1 MEIKKFAP
9 VLIPTLNRYE
19 HFRCCVESFARCTY
33 ADKSELVI
41 GLDYPPAE
49 KYRDGYEKIK
59 NYVDTITG
67 FKKVTILR
75 TDHNLGVVNN
85 CNRLYSYARERG
97 YENYIISEDDNEVA
111 PCFLEFANWGLEYSK
126 DDDRI
131 YAVCG
136 FKRVDTSCLKNNVY
150 IYPRFNAWGYAQWFK
165 RRDKV
170 EKFRNL
176 SVLKEHLER
185 LSVLDSFT
193 LKAYQ
198 GAAIINMLKE
208 GNVYG
213 DALPWFLPQE
223 EQYCLF
229 PTEPMAKNHG
239 QDGSGIHGG
248 TARTVNL
255 YEGLRLS
262 EDSRFTPHIEGDLYQ
277 PELEAI
283 YKATYKVPLLNRLR
297 SRFEFFLYKSTGLG
311 VFHKYGHSKFDVSLR
326 KIQLKQ
332 Q

>member
-1 MEIKKFAP
+1 MEITEFAP
-9 VLIPTLNRYE
+9 ILIPTLNRYE
-19 HFRCCVESFARCTY
+19 HFKCCVESFARCTY
-33 ADKSELVI
+33 ADQSELVV

-49 KYRDGYEKIK
+49 KYREGYEKIK
-59 NYVDTITG
+59 DYVNTITG
-67 FKKVTILR
+67 FKKVIILS
-75 TDHNLGVVNN
+75 TDHNLGVTEN
-85 CNRLYSYARERG
+85 CNRMYHYIREQG
-97 YENYIISEDDNEVA
+97 YESYVFSEDDNEVA
-111 PCFLEFANWGLEYSK
+111 PCFLEYANWGLQYTK
-126 DDDRI
+126 DDERI

-136 FKRVDTSCLKNNVY
+136 FKRVDTSFLKNNVY
-150 IYPRFNAWGYAQWFK
+150 IYPRFNAWGFAQWFK

-170 EKFRNL
+170 EEFRNL
-176 SVLKEHLER
+176 TILKGLLDEMSVF
-185 LSVLDSFT
+185 SMFT
-193 LKAYQ
+193 SQVYK

-208 GNVYG
+208 GAVYG
-213 DALPWFLPQE
+213 DGLSIFLPKE
-223 EQYCLF
+223 EQYCMF
-229 PTEPMAKNHG
+229 PTETMSKNHG

-262 EDSRFTPHIEGDLYQ
+262 EEYRFIPHIEGDLYQ

-326 KIQLKQ
+326 KIKLKQ